1 MDMGCTRQPLIKRII
16 AYINTKINQFAVDR
30 MVRRID
36 FDPAVVNFKMKE
48 YGYKSFDEYA
58 RHNIFDSLKNSY

>member
-1 MDMGCTRQPLIKRII
+1 MGCTRQPLIKKII

-36 FDPAVVNFKMKE
+36 FDPAVVSFKMKE
-48 YGYKSFDEYA
+48 YGYRSFDEYA
-58 RHNIFDSLKNSY
+58 RHNLFDSLKNSY

>member
-1 MDMGCTRQPLIKRII
+1 MDMGCTRQPLIKKII

-58 RHNIFDSLKNSY
+58 RHNLFDSLKNSY

>member
-1 MDMGCTRQPLIKRII
+1 MDIGYQKQSIIKRII

-36 FDPAVVNFKMKE
+36 FDPAVVSFKMRE
-48 YGYKSFDEYA
+48 YGYKSFGEYA
-58 RHNIFDSLKNSY
+58 RHNLFDSLKNSY

>member
-1 MDMGCTRQPLIKRII
+1 MGCTRQPLIKRII

-58 RHNIFDSLKNSY
+58 RHNLFDSLKNSY

>member
-1 MDMGCTRQPLIKRII
+1 MGCTRQPLIKRII

-36 FDPAVVNFKMKE
+36 FDPAVVSFKMRE

-58 RHNIFDSLKNSY
+58 RHNLFDSLKNSY

>member
-1 MDMGCTRQPLIKRII
+1 MGCTRQPLIKKII

-36 FDPAVVNFKMKE
+36 FDPAVVNFRMKA

-58 RHNIFDSLKNSY
+58 RHNLFDSLKNSY

>member
-1 MDMGCTRQPLIKRII
+1 MGCTRQPLIKKII
-16 AYINTKINQFAVDR
+16 AYISTKINQFAVDR

-48 YGYKSFDEYA
+48 YGYRSFDEYA
-58 RHNIFDSLKNSY
+58 RHNLFDSLKNSY